1 MKLGPCHYKM
11 VIKNKAGKTGGYD
24 MKFAEHGMF
33 LTAYV
38 GHLTA
43 TGFYMY
49 VVTWVDTKQTQRTS
63 FSKGGCAILREPG
76 RSNQELGLL
85 ATWMLADCLSR

>member
-1 MKLGPCHYKM
+1 MKLGPGLYKM

-38 GHLTA
+38 GDLTA
-43 TGFYMY
+43 TAFYRWMP
-49 VVTWVDTKQTQRTS
+49 KKK
-63 FSKGGCAILREPG
+63 SKDLFFEGGCAISRQPG
-76 RSNQELGLL
+76 RSIQKLGLL
-85 ATWMLADCLSR
+85 ATWMPADCLSR

>member
-1 MKLGPCHYKM
+1 MHYPFSIIYFPLEFGILESRTLMKLGPGLYKM

-38 GHLTA
+38 GDLTA
-43 TGFYMY
+43 TAFY
-49 VVTWVDTKQTQRTS
+49 R
-63 FSKGGCAILREPG
+63 
-76 RSNQELGLL
+76 
-85 ATWMLADCLSR
+85 